1 MIRQRGR
8 FSGFTLVEL
17 MIVVMIIALLATIVA
32 PRFAQSQR
40 RASEAALDAN
50 LHSLRNA
57 IELFSAE
64 HGGIFPGNHA
74 TSTLQQQLTSYTN
87 FEGAH
92 AAAYSPTFSFG
103 PYVRE
108 IPELPIGDNFTAT
121 GVKIVTST
129 PTAEDNSGGI
139 GWIYNKNT
147 GEVWANASGYFDH

>member
-1 MIRQRGR
+1 MSRRRGR
-8 FSGFTLVEL
+8 FSGFTLIEL
-17 MIVVMIIALLATIVA
+17 MIVVMIIALIATLVA

-57 IELFSAE
+57 IELFMAE
-64 HGGIFPGNHA
+64 HGGNFPGNHGS
-74 TSTLQQQLTSYTN
+74 STFEQQLTTYTN

-92 AAAYSPTFSFG
+92 AVTYSPTFSFG
-103 PYVRE
+103 PYIRKV
-108 IPELPIGDNFTAT
+108 PEQPVGDNVTAT